1 MVTTIDAL
9 PPLASAAQLEAHTKG
24 KLKADDSRVTDALA
38 AVSRSIR
45 RRAGWHIFPVV
56 TDHTLVLD
64 GPGGDVLS
72 LPTLKLVKL
81 TTLTDAGTVID
92 VNPGASSGVDVS
104 RETGLVKKVGGGA
117 WTSRYGQIIVTMDH
131 GEEEVPDLANLCIKL
146 AARGL
151 ASPMGATREQAGS
164 LSVNWS
170 MTTQGV
176 AAGIVPSADERA
188 LMDSY
193 VLTGW
198 R

>member
-1 MVTTIDAL
+1 MVAITEL
-9 PPLASAAQLEAHTKG
+9 PPLASPADVEAYTKG
-24 KLKADDSRVTDALA
+24 KLKAVDLRVPAALA

-45 RRAGWHIFPVV
+45 RRAGWHIWPLV
-56 TDHTLVLD
+56 TAHTLVLD

-72 LPTLKLVKL
+72 LPTLKLVAL
-81 TTLTDAGTVID
+81 TSLTEVGTAID
-92 VNPGASSGVDVS
+92 LVDGVDVS
-104 RETGLVKKVGGGA
+104 PSTGLVKKTSGT
-117 WTSRYGQIIVTMDH
+117 WTTRYGKISAVMDH
-131 GEEEVPDLANLCIKL
+131 GEEEVPDLANLALKL
-146 AARGL
+146 VARGL
-151 ASPMGATREQAGS
+151 ASPMGATREQAGA

-176 AAGIVPSADERA
+176 AGGIVPTADERS